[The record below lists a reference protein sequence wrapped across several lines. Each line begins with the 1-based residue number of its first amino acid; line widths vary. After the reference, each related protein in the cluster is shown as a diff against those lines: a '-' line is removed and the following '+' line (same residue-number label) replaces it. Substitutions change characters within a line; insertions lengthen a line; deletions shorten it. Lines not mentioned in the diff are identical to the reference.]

1 MKLAMGKPKR
11 RSKRR
16 RVTAPVVDIVVASAL
31 WKAQRN
37 AKSVLRRSIAEAAC
51 AVSTIEGELAVVLT
65 DDSAIRALNRDWRR
79 KDAATN
85 VLSFP
90 ADAQVR
96 NPPKISTKKTTG
108 RTAGELRGAP
118 GAPRLLGDI
127 VIAYETT
134 EREARAERKPFAH
147 HLAHLAVHGF
157 LHLVGYD
164 HAAEDEA
171 SAMESL
177 ETAILARL
185 DVPDPYIAHGA
196 QAVSVSET
204 ALVSLRLTRFLRR
217 TGSPLRRKML

>member
-1 MKLAMGKPKR
+1 MKLAARKTPTR
-11 RSKRR
+11 HPDRR
-16 RVTAPVVDIVVASAL
+16 RPPPAIDIVVASGL
-31 WKAQRN
+31 WKARRD
-37 AKSVLRRSIAEAAC
+37 AKSVLRRSIAEAAR
-51 AVSTIEGELAVVLT
+51 AVSANGGELAVVLT
-65 DDSAIRALNRDWRR
+65 DDKAIRTLNRDWRR

-90 ADAQVR
+90 AQDPVK
-96 NPPKISTKKTTG
+96 NPTKKPTRKPSKTPS
-108 RTAGELRGAP
+108 RKARAAR

-164 HAAEDEA
+164 HAADDEA
-171 SAMESL
+171 DAMEGL

-185 DVPDPYIAHGA
+185 DVPDPYVARGA
-196 QAVSVSET
+196 RAVSVSET
-204 ALVSLRLTRFLRR
+204 ARDSLRLTRFLRR
-217 TGSPLRRKML
+217 TASPLRRKML

>member
-1 MKLAMGKPKR
+1 MPRLQGYEMTPAARKQPTR
-11 RSKRR
+11 RPPRR
-16 RVTAPVVDIVVASAL
+16 RPPPAVDIVVASAL

-37 AKSVLRRSIAEAAC
+37 AKTILRRSIAAAAT
-51 AVSTIEGELAVVLT
+51 AVSTTEGEIAIVLT
-65 DDSAIRALNRDWRR
+65 DDKAIRALNRDWRR

-90 ADAQVR
+90 AENHVKKPDKTWTR
-96 NPPKISTKKTTG
+96 NSAKKAG
-108 RTAGELRGAP
+108 RTARDTR

-164 HAAEDEA
+164 HAADDEA
-171 SAMESL
+171 NAMEGL

-185 DVPDPYIAHGA
+185 DVPNPYIARAAG
-196 QAVSVSET
+196 
-204 ALVSLRLTRFLRR
+204 
-217 TGSPLRRKML
+217 G